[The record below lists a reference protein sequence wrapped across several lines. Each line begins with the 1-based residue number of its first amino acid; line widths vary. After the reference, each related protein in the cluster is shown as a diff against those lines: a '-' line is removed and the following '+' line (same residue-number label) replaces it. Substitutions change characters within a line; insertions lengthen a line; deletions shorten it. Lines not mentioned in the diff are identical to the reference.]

1 MFDDNEWG
9 NPNGQ
14 GGRSMD
20 DEVDDFFSGGG
31 GPKAISWKDAKI
43 GQSYQGI
50 ITKVEVINKTDK
62 KTGAVVMNQYGKP
75 KKIVILTLI
84 TDLRDPEIEDDNGLR
99 RMFLQGNASWELRQ
113 ALRKGGFVKPI
124 KGGRFKQTLSG
135 TKPTEHYNDQNL
147 FQILYADPTAET
159 LAKVAEYEGAANRA
173 PAQADDWSTEPA
185 GQPAQATRTT
195 TLDSMRKSNNG
206 FTDEAPF

>member
-1 MFDDNEWG
+1 MFDDDTWG

-14 GGRSMD
+14 GQRSMD
-20 DEVDDFFSGGG
+20 DEVDEFFGGGG
-31 GPKAISWKDAKI
+31 GPKALSWKDKPV
-43 GQSYQGI
+43 GHSYQGI

-99 RMFLQGNASWELRQ
+99 RIFLQGNAAWELRQ
-113 ALRKGGFVKPI
+113 TLRAGSFAKPI
-124 KGGRFKQTLSG
+124 KGGRFKITKSG

-147 FQILYADPTAET
+147 FQVLYADPTGDT
-159 LAKVAEYEGAANRA
+159 LAQVAAIESVANRSA
-173 PAQADDWSTEPA
+173 VEDGWNTAQQPA
-185 GQPAQATRTT
+185 GRVN
-195 TLDSMRKSNNG
+195 TLDAMRGSGNFG
-206 FTDEAPF
+206 DSAAPF